1 MLKEIAENSN
11 KLNNYISINVRGI
24 KWRMGIQAN
33 ERAHTLP
40 NMGAAKENINTVSLT
55 VKNTLKTVNTERSV
69 RKILRTIG
77 TVNMSIGQCLRINS
91 RVDATTL
98 RELKL
103 DTINQTRIWTKNK
116 IFNGVYVIYAEYW
129 LYIYVQLSWS
139 RLFLWGVYL
148 TRHNFFCVSC
158 GSLRNYIPRR
168 QKHRLGR
175 SPLPF
180 VLVCC
185 MVDSAL
191 NVTIYTKRIVYKFTH
206 FS

>member
-1 MLKEIAENSN
+1 
-11 KLNNYISINVRGI
+11 
-24 KWRMGIQAN
+24 MGMQAN

-103 DTINQTRIWTKNK
+103 DTINQTRI
-116 IFNGVYVIYAEYW
+116 
-129 LYIYVQLSWS
+129 
-139 RLFLWGVYL
+139 
-148 TRHNFFCVSC
+148 
-158 GSLRNYIPRR
+158 
-168 QKHRLGR
+168 
-175 SPLPF
+175 
-180 VLVCC
+180 
-185 MVDSAL
+185 
-191 NVTIYTKRIVYKFTH
+191 
-206 FS
+206 